1 MDMNHANWIEL
12 AGIHGGLW
20 LMTDA
25 NVVDVNP
32 IFFCLKIPEAGAA
45 VKDMVP
51 STYFSEDNLLS
62 DAFSMFW

>member
-1 MDMNHANWIEL
+1 
-12 AGIHGGLW
+12 
-20 LMTDA
+20 MTDA
-25 NVVDVNP
+25 NVVDVNS
-32 IFFCLKIPEAGAA
+32 IFFCLKTGDICCRNWMKGKFEQEISEAGAA